1 MLRTSILWL
10 AALSALSA
18 GCDDPADPQWKIDGF
33 RVIAVQADPPEVGP
47 DGVVQ
52 LASVDHD
59 SEGRA
64 VSYEWSVC
72 LFSFGSSS
80 NFECVDAQLSFELDS
95 TSRTAALDL
104 SPNGLGLRALYE
116 AFGPVPGPG
125 GQPQTLESGFDI
137 YVHLVATPDGGP
149 PLSTYKRLT
158 VRDGDRPNRN
168 PGLAALLVDDEPAGA
183 EFEVGATVEIRAE
196 PAEDAEETYVDAQTG
211 EEKTETLRFS
221 YLTTAGTI
229 DNPPGP
235 SFNLKKMDLKLPKTP
250 GPVEIFVAVRDERGG
265 VTVAQRTLQVR

>member
-1 MLRTSILWL
+1 MRASILSL
-10 AALSALSA
+10 ATLSLLSA
-18 GCDDPADPQWKIDGF
+18 GCDDPTDPQWKIEGF

-52 LASVDHD
+52 LTSVDHD
-59 SEGRA
+59 SEGRP
-64 VSYEWSVC
+64 VTYEWSVC
-72 LFSFGSSS
+72 LFSFGSAS
-80 NFECVDAQLSFELDS
+80 NFACVDEQLSFELDS
-95 TSRTAALDL
+95 TAPTATLDL
-104 SPNGLGLRALYE
+104 SPDGIGLRALYE
-116 AFGPVPGPG
+116 AFGPVPGLG
-125 GQPQTLESGFDI
+125 GQPQTLETGFDI
-137 YVHLVATPDGGP
+137 YVHLVATPEGGP
-149 PLSTYKRLT
+149 PLSTYKRLA

-168 PGLAALLVDDEPAGA
+168 PGLAALLVDDDPAGV
-183 EFEVGATVEIRAE
+183 EFEAGATVEIRAE
-196 PAEDAEETYVDAQTG
+196 PAEDAEETYLDPETG
-211 EEKTETLRFS
+211 EERTETLRFS